1 MIFADV
7 ILQAKDDPQRLRLL
21 GLPVVPGGRR
31 DLKFAQPCAA
41 LDGCR
46 CRIYADRPRYCHEFE
61 CILLKNVMAARLS
74 QDAALA
80 IIRNAREKA
89 DMVRSLLRRLGD
101 NDEQLALAA
110 RFRKMTKKFESEEL
124 TEETAEL
131 YGQLTL
137 AVHDLNS
144 LLSEAFYR

>member
-1 MIFADV
+1 
-7 ILQAKDDPQRLRLL
+7 
-21 GLPVVPGGRR
+21 
-31 DLKFAQPCAA
+31 
-41 LDGCR
+41 
-46 CRIYADRPRYCHEFE
+46 
-61 CILLKNVMAARLS
+61 MAARLS

-110 RFRKMTKKFESEEL
+110 RFRRMTKKFESEEL
-124 TEETAEL
+124 SEETAEL

>member
-1 MIFADV
+1 VIFADV
-7 ILQAKDDPQRLRLL
+7 MLQAKDDPQRLRLL
-21 GLPVVPGGRR
+21 GLPITPSGRR
-31 DLKFAQPCAA
+31 NLKFAQPCTA

-46 CRIYADRPRYCHEFE
+46 CRIYAERPKYCREFE

-74 QDAALA
+74 HEAALA

-89 DMVRSLLRRLGD
+89 DSVRILLRRLGD
-101 NDEQLALAA
+101 KDEQLALAA
-110 RFRKMTKKFESEEL
+110 RFRRMTRKFESEEL

>member
-1 MIFADV
+1 MHFT
-7 ILQAKDDPQRLRLL
+7 QKR
-21 GLPVVPGGRR
+21 
-31 DLKFAQPCAA
+31 
-41 LDGCR
+41 DGCR
-46 CRIYADRPRYCHEFE
+46 LSHE
-61 CILLKNVMAARLS
+61 
-74 QDAALA
+74 AALA

-89 DMVRSLLRRLGD
+89 DSVRILLRRLGD
-101 NDEQLALAA
+101 KDEQLALAA
-110 RFRKMTKKFESEEL
+110 RFRRMTRKFESEEL